1 MESWCFI
8 LWITG
13 ASVPSETTQMKFFSL
28 KLPKLSNLAHMYP
41 PPPPPWE
48 DCISVFISPRRADS
62 STFSAPSSW
71 MAAVAEG
78 AGVQWLWGGLTL
90 GRAWEAADVCVGQD
104 VCKKQ
109 RWILFFRP
117 QQLELSHSY
126 GFSCKTHTRTRTHT
140 HTHCQPQPPL
150 ITSLPTPLAY
160 KRTNWHAHIAGKTVE
175 KTCALDK
182 W

>member
-1 MESWCFI
+1 MLHCPLKPHKWN
-8 LWITG
+8 
-13 ASVPSETTQMKFFSL
+13 FSPWSCL
-28 KLPKLSNLAHMYP
+28 NCQTCPTCTP
-41 PPPPPWE
+41 PPPRGLHFCLPFPTLSRFLHVQ
-48 DCISVFISPRRADS
+48 CS
-62 STFSAPSSW
+62 SSW

-126 GFSCKTHTRTRTHT
+126 GFSCKTHTRTRTHR